1 MDYALDLK
9 RFLCIFRFMIKR
21 TVEEQILRTISFLE
35 SGRVFSS
42 TDFADITNQNTIRTA
57 LRRLTLA
64 KKIDALGHSLYYRRI
79 ITKKYPIGYQP
90 KYDSVA
96 NAIARRFSWKIF
108 PTLSYTFAYFSLRK
122 DGDRIFPSSGPNKK
136 FEFNSFAFQGIVEF
150 RHIPLKL
157 SRIADKKAFMY
168 VQALMALGEDSEE
181 MKLIF
186 ARTSTADLQTVV
198 RKIAYAPLRI
208 QNVFFKELKSR
219 ENDGLSDSAKANAE
233 KINNCY
239 EMAQEKRKLARILR
253 KLS

>member
-1 MDYALDLK
+1 MDYAFDLK

-42 TDFADITNQNTIRTA
+42 TDFADIANQNTIRTA

-64 KKIDALGHSLYYRRI
+64 KKIDALGHSLYNKRI
-79 ITKKYPIGYQP
+79 RTKEYPIGYQP
-90 KYDSVA
+90 KYESVA

-108 PTLSYTFAYFSLRK
+108 PTLSDTFAYFSLRK
-122 DGDRIFPSSGPNKK
+122 AGDRIFPSSGPNKK
-136 FEFNSFAFQGIVEF
+136 FEFDSFAFRGSLEF
-150 RHIPLKL
+150 KHIPLKL

-168 VQALMALGEDSEE
+168 VQALVALSEDSEE

-186 ARTSTADLQTVV
+186 AKISTEDLKTVI
-198 RKIAYAPLRI
+198 RKITYAPLRI
-208 QNVFFKELKSR
+208 QNVFLKELKSR
-219 ENDGLSDSAKANAE
+219 NDGGLSDSAKANAE
-233 KINNCY
+233 NINN
-239 EMAQEKRKLARILR
+239 AFNKVQENRKLARIFR

>member
-1 MDYALDLK
+1 
-9 RFLCIFRFMIKR
+9 MIKR
-21 TVEEQILRTISFLE
+21 TVEEQILRSISFLE

-42 TDFADITNQNTIRTA
+42 TDFADIANQNTIRTT

-168 VQALMALGEDSEE
+168 VQALVALGEDSEE
-181 MKLIF
+181 MKRIF
-186 ARTSTADLQTVV
+186 AKTSTEDLRTVI
-198 RKIAYAPLRI
+198 RKITYAPLRI
-208 QNVFFKELKSR
+208 QNVFLKELKSR
-219 ENDGLSDSAKANAE
+219 NDGGLSDSAKANAE
-233 KINNCY
+233 NINN
-239 EMAQEKRKLARILR
+239 AFNKVQENRKLARIFR

>member
-1 MDYALDLK
+1 MDYAFDLK

-42 TDFADITNQNTIRTA
+42 TDFADIANQNTIRTA

-64 KKIDALGHSLYYRRI
+64 KKIDALGHSLYYKRI
-79 ITKKYPIGYQP
+79 CTKEFPYGYRP
-90 KYDSVA
+90 KHQSIA

-108 PTLSYTFAYFSLRK
+108 PTLADTFAYFGLDKS
-122 DGDRIFPSSGPNKK
+122 GDFVFPSTGPNKK
-136 FEFNSFAFQGIVEF
+136 FEFDLFEYPRPVEF

-168 VQALMALGEDSEE
+168 VQALVALGKDSEE
-181 MKLIF
+181 MKRIF
-186 ARTSTADLQTVV
+186 AKTSTEDLRTVI

-208 QNVFFKELKSR
+208 QNVFLKELKSR
-219 ENDGLSDSAKANAE
+219 DNGKSDSGNANAE
-233 KINNCY
+233 NINN
-239 EMAQEKRKLARILR
+239 AFHKVQENRKLARIFR
-253 KLS
+253 SLS

>member
-1 MDYALDLK
+1 
-9 RFLCIFRFMIKR
+9 MIKR
-21 TVEEQILRTISFLE
+21 TVEEQILRSISFLE

-42 TDFADITNQNTIRTA
+42 TDFADIANQNTIRTT

-157 SRIADKKAFMY
+157 SRIADKKGVY
-168 VQALMALGEDSEE
+168 VCSGAHGFRGRFRRNEANICKNFHRG
-181 MKLIF
+181 F
-186 ARTSTADLQTVV
+186 ANRRLKNSLCAV
-198 RKIAYAPLRI
+198 KNPEC
-208 QNVFFKELKSR
+208 VF
-219 ENDGLSDSAKANAE
+219 
-233 KINNCY
+233 
-239 EMAQEKRKLARILR
+239 KRA
-253 KLS
+253 

>member
-42 TDFADITNQNTIRTA
+42 TDFADIANQNTIRTA

-64 KKIDALGHSLYYRRI
+64 KKIDALGHSLYYKRI
-79 ITKKYPIGYQP
+79 CTKEFPYGYRP
-90 KYDSVA
+90 KHQSIA

-108 PTLSYTFAYFSLRK
+108 PTLADTFAYFGLDKS
-122 DGDRIFPSSGPNKK
+122 GDFVFPSTGPNKK
-136 FEFNSFAFQGIVEF
+136 FEFDLFEYPRPVEF

-168 VQALMALGEDSEE
+168 VQALVALGEDSEE
-181 MKLIF
+181 MKRIF
-186 ARTSTADLQTVV
+186 AKTSTEDLRTVI
-198 RKIAYAPLRI
+198 RKITYAPLRI
-208 QNVFFKELKSR
+208 QNVFLKELKSR
-219 ENDGLSDSAKANAE
+219 NDGGLSDSAKANAE
-233 KINNCY
+233 NINN
-239 EMAQEKRKLARILR
+239 AFNKVQENRTLAKIFRS
-253 KLS
+253 LS